1 MRVNRRRSGASTLP
15 RALGCTAW
23 PGWPWLAQ
31 QLLRREALC
40 GSRTADR
47 RRRAKILAGPASRR
61 GVPPH
66 RQHCDRAAIRTGQDD
81 TAVRQRQH
89 LVLVAVDETDLVGR
103 RIHPAA
109 ALVEFP
115 DVCTDR
121 PSVRCPLYRAAECVG
136 DHLVPEADAEHLAT
150 LGVQLSHEVGEYVRI
165 GAADGLELRH
175 RVVAA
180 KQAQAPRPMPV
191 RRAESCSRVRPHSR
205 LSGTT
210 RPGRRPSRV
219 RAVRAA
225 RVRAGSA

>member
-1 MRVNRRRSGASTLP
+1 MTPKRRCATSCSSSRLPSRGSPDEEQELTLRRSVDAGEPAKKRSIHVAASSWLHGVARLALACATASSP
-15 RALGCTAW
+15 RSAVRLSYSGPTKEGQNS
-23 PGWPWLAQ
+23 GWPCKPT
-31 QLLRREALC
+31 RC
-40 GSRTADR
+40 S
-47 RRRAKILAGPASRR
+47 
-61 GVPPH
+61 PH

-115 DVCTDR
+115 DICTDR
-121 PSVRCPLYRAAECVG
+121 PSVRCPLHRAAE
-136 DHLVPEADAEHLAT
+136 
-150 LGVQLSHEVGEYVRI
+150 
-165 GAADGLELRH
+165 GLQLRH

-180 KQAQAPRPMPV
+180 KQAQAQRPMPV
-191 RRAESCSRVRPHSR
+191 RRAESRSRVRPQSQ

-219 RAVRAA
+219 RPVRAA
-225 RVRAGSA
+225 RVRAGSP